1 MSKRSGSD
9 NGCATVIVVFFFFG
23 LFVQLFGVTLWILQ
37 YALPVAGLV
46 LAILIAYQAWVGVR
60 RSAEA
65 HELAERNHAELQQI
79 AMDTEYQLTAI
90 LSAWDNVNTTMG
102 VGTIYKDVFASGEAT
117 PELIELRGELS
128 RARKLNNRLREQRET
143 MTNRELVEAI
153 SDADALW
160 CSLTKTYQ
168 NARREL

>member
-23 LFVQLFGVTLWILQ
+23 LIVQLFGVTLWILQ

-65 HELAERNHAELQQI
+65 HE
-79 AMDTEYQLTAI
+79 
-90 LSAWDNVNTTMG
+90 
-102 VGTIYKDVFASGEAT
+102 
-117 PELIELRGELS
+117 S
-128 RARKLNNRLREQRET
+128 RRA
-143 MTNRELVEAI
+143 
-153 SDADALW
+153 
-160 CSLTKTYQ
+160 
-168 NARREL
+168 